1 MFPPGDLQRNLIY
14 GKGRD
19 AAGMEE
25 NNREKRFIIAFREIH
40 DYIMRHQ
47 LRPGDLLPSEA
58 ELSREIGV
66 SRNVI
71 REAIKSM
78 ELMGMVEA
86 CPGRGTEVREF
97 SLDFIFQH
105 ALFFR
110 MAEDGNLVRQM
121 FDIRKTLELGYMR
134 QAFDRIRPEDIAQMR
149 EIVGHMRSSWEESG
163 AFAREDRQFHQTL
176 YASVGNPV
184 LMSLLNAIWAV
195 DMGYQLEEK
204 LPHLASSVAK
214 HEAIVEALEEYD
226 YMKFVHAMMRHYSSG
241 KYRPRQ
247 EDGYEE
253 Y

>member
-1 MFPPGDLQRNLIY
+1 MEDRPP
-14 GKGRD
+14 
-19 AAGMEE
+19 EE
-25 NNREKRFIIAFREIH
+25 NGREKRFIVAFREIH

-58 ELSREIGV
+58 VLSREIGV

-86 CPGRGTEVREF
+86 CPGRGTEIREF

-110 MAEDGNLVRQM
+110 MAEDERLVRQM

-134 QAFDRIRPEDIAQMR
+134 QAFDSIPREDIARMR
-149 EIVGHMRSSWEESG
+149 EIAARMRASWEQSG
-163 AFAREDRQFHQTL
+163 AFAQEDREFHQTL
-176 YASVGNPV
+176 FGSVGNPV
-184 LMSLLNAIWAV
+184 LTSLLNAIWAV
-195 DMGYQLEEK
+195 DTGYQLEEK

-214 HEAIVEALEEYD
+214 HEAIVDALEEYD
-226 YMKFVHAMMRHYSSG
+226 YLKFAHAMYRHYSSG
-241 KYRPRQ
+241 KYLPTN
-247 EDGYEE
+247 DTYEE
-253 Y
+253 F